1 MGQAA
6 PDNARR
12 RIQAMTVI
20 EMRSLPRGLAVIL
33 TLALGL
39 TATASAADLM
49 ETGDLGQAPAAQ
61 RDAAIRQVGID
72 NQALIDQRGTAL
84 RAQIAQSG
92 ATQEASILQDG
103 TELSAVIL
111 QGGYGN
117 VARIEQVGSGNQ
129 ADILQLG
136 VQGNARIEQHGSGL
150 SSRIVQYGNNQN
162 TVVRQYR

>member
-1 MGQAA
+1 MGHAA
-6 PDNARR
+6 PDNASR
-12 RIQAMTVI
+12 RIHAMTVTA
-20 EMRSLPRGLAVIL
+20 MRSPFDGLA
-33 TLALGL
+33 LALGL
-39 TATASAADLM
+39 NAGASAADLM
-49 ETGDLGQAPAAQ
+49 ETGDLGQLPGAQ
-61 RDAAIRQVGID
+61 RDAAIRQLGVG
-72 NQALIDQRGTAL
+72 NQALIDQRGSAL
-84 RAQIAQSG
+84 LGHIVQSG
-92 ATQEASILQDG
+92 AAQEASLLQDG
-103 TELSAVIL
+103 SDLSATIL